1 MPSSSAALM
10 QTSVN
15 PSARGVVLVADDDPV
30 MRMLMV
36 EMLRQVG
43 LDAIEAADGAEALAQ
58 ARVLV
63 PDLVMLD
70 VDMPNMD
77 GFAACRAIRELDN
90 GATVPIIMVTGGDDI
105 EAVTSAYDA
114 GATDFVSKPI
124 NWPILGHRVL
134 YVLRASDAIV
144 RLRIADAHNRAV
156 LAAIPD
162 TFFRMD
168 KHGVYLDYAPGHE
181 RAFRQRIPGHRTAAG
196 GTGVARATSGADS
209 ASISAP
215 ALDPAAQSSQLSDHQ
230 HLSHPSHVSPL
241 SHLAHVS
248 TLSHL
253 VPVSPL
259 SHTQHVPSLSPLS
272 HVPPLPHV
280 QHVPPLS
287 PLSHVPPLP
296 HTQHVPSL
304 SPLSHVPPLPHVPHL
319 LPLSH
324 PPHLPHLPHAGRVD
338 HAVFP
343 RAECVGK
350 HISEVLPQDIAER
363 MLEQMAAVLDTDH
376 VRSVEYTLLQAGQC
390 QHFEARLVATGAE
403 EVLGLVR
410 DISERKR
417 TEEQIRR
424 LAYCDSLTGIP
435 NRQAFLETLEREL
448 QRSKVGN
455 KKFAVLFMDLDA
467 FKRINDTLGHNVGDN
482 LLQIVS
488 ERLRE
493 TTRPSDVVSR
503 GEQAY
508 EESDKTPHDISHSTA
523 GGGHARLPSDSPAHN
538 LARLGGDEFTILIPD
553 LERVEDALNVAH
565 RVKEAM
571 RRPFL
576 IEGHEIFVTASIG
589 ISLFPEDGDDCNSLL
604 KFADTAMYHA
614 KNTGKNN
621 AKLYSSSLTMKIM
634 SHVKLEVGLRKAIQ
648 NDELYLL
655 YQPQVEARTTEIVG
669 VEALVRWRHPER
681 GIISPTEFIPLAEET
696 GLIVPIGEWI
706 LRTACSQAMA
716 WQHLTR
722 RSLRMAVNLSAKQ
735 FKDENLS
742 QIVLSALHETGL
754 SPGLLELELTEG
766 TLMDDANA
774 TLATLELLRGIGVYL
789 SIDDFGTGYSSMN
802 YLKRFDVRT
811 LKIDRSFISGLP
823 QDTENAAITRAI
835 IAMAHGLKM
844 IVVAEG
850 VETSEQ
856 LLLLQEYGCDLVQ
869 GYYLGHPSPH
879 DVITHMLVKLG
890 LETVPALALSSMS
903 APVSAVESAP
913 ASALESTPASAVE
926 STPASVPASA
936 LESTSASAP
945 ASAPGSAPAS
955 APASTQVST
964 SASASKSTS
973 TR

>member
-1 MPSSSAALM
+1 MPASMPTVSAAASSIAAAAA
-10 QTSVN
+10 TETGAAAGK
-15 PSARGVVLVADDDPV
+15 ARGVVLVVDDDPM
-30 MRMLMV
+30 MRLLML
-36 EMLRQVG
+36 EMLGQVG
-43 LDAIEAADGAEALAQ
+43 LHAIAAENGEQAVALAQ
-58 ARVLV
+58 ARS
-63 PDLVMLD
+63 PDLILLD
-70 VDMPNMD
+70 VDMPGMD
-77 GFAACRAIRELDN
+77 GFAACRAIRQADN
-90 GATVPIIMVTGGDDI
+90 GAIVPIIMVTGGDDI
-105 EAVTSAYDA
+105 EAVTSAYEA

-162 TFFRMD
+162 TFFRMNRD
-168 KHGVYLDYAPGHE
+168 GLYLDYAPGHE
-181 RAFRQRIPGHRTAAG
+181 RGFASRSRGQAG
-196 GTGVARATSGADS
+196 AARAGA
-209 ASISAP
+209 P
-215 ALDPAAQSSQLSDHQ
+215 F
-230 HLSHPSHVSPL
+230 
-241 SHLAHVS
+241 
-248 TLSHL
+248 T
-253 VPVSPL
+253 
-259 SHTQHVPSLSPLS
+259 
-272 HVPPLPHV
+272 
-280 QHVPPLS
+280 
-287 PLSHVPPLP
+287 
-296 HTQHVPSL
+296 
-304 SPLSHVPPLPHVPHL
+304 
-319 LPLSH
+319 
-324 PPHLPHLPHAGRVD
+324 
-338 HAVFP
+338 
-343 RAECVGK
+343 RADCVGK
-350 HISEVLPQDIAER
+350 RIGEVLPHDIAAR
-363 MLEQMAAVLDTDH
+363 LLDQAAAVLDTQH
-376 VRSVEYTLLQAGQC
+376 VRSVEYTLLRSGQPH
-390 QHFEARLVATGAE
+390 HFEARLVSTGPD

-448 QRSKVGN
+448 QRSKTGN

-467 FKRINDTLGHNVGDN
+467 FKRVNDTLGHDVGDH

-493 TTRPSDVVSR
+493 TTRPSDLVSR
-503 GEQAY
+503 GEQLGAT
-508 EESDKTPHDISHSTA
+508 DQDQPN
-523 GGGHARLPSDSPAHN
+523 N

-553 LERVEDALNVAH
+553 LERVEHALNVAH

-614 KNTGKNN
+614 KNCGKNN

-648 NDELYLL
+648 NNELYLL
-655 YQPQVEARTTEIVG
+655 YQPQIDVSTSQIVG

-696 GLIVPIGEWI
+696 GLIVPIGEWV
-706 LRTACSQAMA
+706 LRTACTQAMA

-722 RSLRMAVNLSAKQ
+722 RCLRMAVNLSAKQ

-754 SPGLLELELTEG
+754 EPRLLELELTEG

-774 TLATLELLRGIGVYL
+774 TLATLELLRGIGVFL

-802 YLKRFDVRT
+802 YLTRFDVRA

-823 QDTENAAITRAI
+823 QDLENATITRAI

-850 VETSEQ
+850 VETGEQ
-856 LLLLQEYGCDLVQ
+856 LLLLQEFGCDLVQ
-869 GYYLGHPSPH
+869 GYHLGHPAPQ
-879 DVITHMLVKLG
+879 DTITHMLHQ
-890 LETVPALALSSMS
+890 LAR
-903 APVSAVESAP
+903 AA
-913 ASALESTPASAVE
+913 
-926 STPASVPASA
+926 
-936 LESTSASAP
+936 
-945 ASAPGSAPAS
+945 
-955 APASTQVST
+955 
-964 SASASKSTS
+964 
-973 TR
+973 

>member
-1 MPSSSAALM
+1 MPSFPSSSLNHPA
-10 QTSVN
+10 
-15 PSARGVVLVADDDPV
+15 PGIVLVADDDPV

-36 EMLRQVG
+36 EMLSQVG
-43 LDAIEAADGAEALAQ
+43 LDAIEAADGEQALAHARAQ
-58 ARVLV
+58 APKLI
-63 PDLVMLD
+63 MLD

-77 GFAACRAIRELDN
+77 GFAACRAIRELDH
-90 GATVPIIMVTGGDDI
+90 GATIPIIMVTGGDDI
-105 EAVTSAYDA
+105 EAVTSAYEA

-134 YVLRASDAIV
+134 YVLRASDAIA

-181 RAFRQRIPGHRTAAG
+181 RAFRQRSRGDRNAAPATTGAARVAAG
-196 GTGVARATSGADS
+196 PAGAGGFDAVLPPVMTATPAPRVLNDLRA
-209 ASISAP
+209 
-215 ALDPAAQSSQLSDHQ
+215 
-230 HLSHPSHVSPL
+230 
-241 SHLAHVS
+241 
-248 TLSHL
+248 
-253 VPVSPL
+253 
-259 SHTQHVPSLSPLS
+259 
-272 HVPPLPHV
+272 
-280 QHVPPLS
+280 
-287 PLSHVPPLP
+287 
-296 HTQHVPSL
+296 
-304 SPLSHVPPLPHVPHL
+304 
-319 LPLSH
+319 
-324 PPHLPHLPHAGRVD
+324 D
-338 HAVFP
+338 HAAFP
-343 RAECVGK
+343 RADCVGK
-350 HISEVLPQDIAER
+350 HISEVLPHDIAAR

-376 VRSVEYTLLQAGQC
+376 VRSVEYTLLHAGQC
-390 QHFEARLVATGAE
+390 QHFEARLVATGAD

-410 DISERKR
+410 DISDRKR

-467 FKRINDTLGHNVGDN
+467 FKRINDTLGHNVGDH

-503 GEQAY
+503 GEQA
-508 EESDKTPHDISHSTA
+508 HDELNQAPQNPAKGAGHEAGHGAAASHTHIPA
-523 GGGHARLPSDSPAHN
+523 DSPAHN

-571 RRPFL
+571 CRPFL

-589 ISLFPEDGDDCNSLL
+589 ISLFPEDGNDCNSLL

-634 SHVKLEVGLRKAIQ
+634 SHVRLEVGLRKAIQ
-648 NDELYLL
+648 NHELYLL
-655 YQPQVEARTTEIVG
+655 YQPQVEVRTAEIVG

-681 GIISPTEFIPLAEET
+681 GIISPTEFIPLAEDT

-742 QIVLSALHETGL
+742 QTVLSALHETGL
-754 SPGLLELELTEG
+754 EPRLLELELTEG

-811 LKIDRSFISGLP
+811 LKIDRSFICGLP

-850 VETSEQ
+850 VETGEQ
-856 LLLLQEYGCDLVQ
+856 LLMLQEYGCDVVQ
-869 GYYLGHPSPH
+869 GYYLGHPSPQ
-879 DVITHMLVKLG
+879 DAITRMLVKRG
-890 LETVPALALSSMS
+890 LEAAQAP
-903 APVSAVESAP
+903 APV
-913 ASALESTPASAVE
+913 
-926 STPASVPASA
+926 
-936 LESTSASAP
+936 
-945 ASAPGSAPAS
+945 
-955 APASTQVST
+955 
-964 SASASKSTS
+964 
-973 TR
+973 R

>member
-1 MPSSSAALM
+1 MPASLRASPSA
-10 QTSVN
+10 
-15 PSARGVVLVADDDPV
+15 ARGVVLVADDDPV
-30 MRMLMV
+30 MRMLML
-36 EMLRQVG
+36 EMLSQVG
-43 LDAIEAADGAEALAQ
+43 LDAIEADDGAQALAL
-58 ARVLV
+58 ARTHA
-63 PDLVMLD
+63 PDLVLLD
-70 VDMPNMD
+70 VEMPNMD
-77 GFAACRAIRELDN
+77 GFAACRAIRQLEN

-105 EAVTSAYDA
+105 EAVTSAYEA

-162 TFFRMD
+162 TFFRMNKD
-168 KHGVYLDYAPGHE
+168 GVYLDYAPGHE
-181 RAFRQRIPGHRTAAG
+181 RAFKQRSRGDGSRDTHAGAASLAYSALCEAG
-196 GTGVARATSGADS
+196 AGSGTVAA
-209 ASISAP
+209 
-215 ALDPAAQSSQLSDHQ
+215 
-230 HLSHPSHVSPL
+230 
-241 SHLAHVS
+241 
-248 TLSHL
+248 
-253 VPVSPL
+253 
-259 SHTQHVPSLSPLS
+259 
-272 HVPPLPHV
+272 
-280 QHVPPLS
+280 
-287 PLSHVPPLP
+287 
-296 HTQHVPSL
+296 
-304 SPLSHVPPLPHVPHL
+304 L
-319 LPLSH
+319 LPGSSAA
-324 PPHLPHLPHAGRVD
+324 PPACAIAAAPVQAGAGDALVLRGQAPRPAPLARTGRDDGSPFPHAD
-338 HAVFP
+338 
-343 RAECVGK
+343 CVGM
-350 HISEVLPQDIAER
+350 HVNDVLPRDIAAR
-363 MLEQMAAVLDTDH
+363 MLEQMAAVLDTQH
-376 VRSVEYTLLQAGQC
+376 VRSVEYELPRAGQPE
-390 QHFEARLVATGAE
+390 HFEARLVATGPD

-435 NRQAFLETLEREL
+435 NRQAFLEPLEREL
-448 QRSKVGN
+448 QRSKSGN

-467 FKRINDTLGHNVGDN
+467 FKRINDTLGHNVGDH

-493 TTRPSDVVSR
+493 TTRPSDLVSR
-503 GEQAY
+503 GEQSHA
-508 EESDKTPHDISHSTA
+508 DADQTTDALPH
-523 GGGHARLPSDSPAHN
+523 GHAGSHARDSDTHRSQHPDQHRDQHDNARNPGHQQPN

-565 RVKEAM
+565 RIKEAM

-614 KNTGKNN
+614 KNCGKNN

-648 NDELYLL
+648 NGELYLL
-655 YQPQVEARTTEIVG
+655 YQPQIEVRTSQIVG

-706 LRTACSQAMA
+706 LRTACNQAMA
-716 WQHLTR
+716 WKHQTSR
-722 RSLRMAVNLSAKQ
+722 AVRMAVNLSAKQ

-754 SPGLLELELTEG
+754 EPRLLELELTEG

-774 TLATLELLRGIGVYL
+774 TLATLELLRRIGVFL

-811 LKIDRSFISGLP
+811 LKIDRSFICGLP

-850 VETSEQ
+850 VETGEQ
-856 LLLLQEYGCDLVQ
+856 LLMLQEYGCDLVQ
-869 GYYLGHPSPH
+869 GYHLGHPAPQEA
-879 DVITHMLVKLG
+879 IAHMLHKL
-890 LETVPALALSSMS
+890 ALAS
-903 APVSAVESAP
+903 APV
-913 ASALESTPASAVE
+913 
-926 STPASVPASA
+926 
-936 LESTSASAP
+936 
-945 ASAPGSAPAS
+945 
-955 APASTQVST
+955 
-964 SASASKSTS
+964 
-973 TR
+973 R